1 METFPVGTYNKIKER
16 KIIPLRINRRIGD
29 NANQVQLPSHVLTS
43 NIFNVTDLMPY
54 VGDAP
59 VADGFNAEDGV
70 NSRAS
75 CSQTGEI
82 GEDSIFVILI
92 S

>member
-1 METFPVGTYNKIKER
+1 M
-16 KIIPLRINRRIGD
+16 
-29 NANQVQLPSHVLTS
+29 HTS

-54 VGDAP
+54 IGDAP
-59 VADGFNAEDGV
+59 VADGFNVEHDV